1 MLFRSVSI
9 TKSITASTRLKM
21 NKFLVCIALF
31 FVSAHFSESFVSSRF
46 SGRKY
51 SGAGYLG
58 ALTDENAEK
67 PKDSLSDSEMSQVNK
82 GLTHIKY
89 NKYAPTA
96 EEAAGMTDEQ
106 FRGTIYRR
114 MVCRDVP

>member
-1 MLFRSVSI
+1 MIQILFR
-9 TKSITASTRLKM
+9 
-21 NKFLVCIALF
+21 IALF
-31 FVSAHFSESFVSSRF
+31 FVCARFSESFVSSRF

-51 SGAGYLG
+51 SGSGYLA
-58 ALTDENAEK
+58 ALSDENAEK
-67 PKDSLSDSEMSQVNK
+67 PKDSLSDSEMSQVSK

-114 MVCRDVP
+114 MVCRDIQ

>member
-1 MLFRSVSI
+1 MMMN
-9 TKSITASTRLKM
+9 RLLL
-21 NKFLVCIALF
+21 LVTLLLALTQ
-31 FVSAHFSESFVSSRF
+31 F
-46 SGRKY
+46 SGSFTLHRFYSRKC
-51 SGAGYLG
+51 SGSNCFT
-58 ALTDENAEK
+58 ALSSENTDK
-67 PKDSLSDSEMSQVNK
+67 PKDSISDSEMSQVNK

-114 MVCRDVP
+114 MVCWLVPRNFDYSI